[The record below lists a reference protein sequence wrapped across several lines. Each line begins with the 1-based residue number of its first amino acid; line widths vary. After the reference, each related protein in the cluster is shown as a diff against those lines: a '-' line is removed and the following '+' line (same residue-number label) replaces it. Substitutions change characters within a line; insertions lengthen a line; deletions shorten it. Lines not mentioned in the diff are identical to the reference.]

1 MVDLI
6 SDPILGKMASYR
18 QWFEKRLGDA
28 IQAADAQQSIE
39 QQQRPQDEEKEKKKN
54 GNSGRNGSAGKLED
68 WNNFTSS
75 SLIILWRH
83 LWKSLSISVA
93 VAVTSKHILILYIG

>member
-1 MVDLI
+1 MIKWKQKTKILVNIVDSI

-39 QQQRPQDEEKEKKKN
+39 QQQPRDEDKEKKKN
-54 GNSGRNGSAGKLED
+54 GNKGKNGSAGKSEKRLNTD
-68 WNNFTSS
+68 NF
-75 SLIILWRH
+75 
-83 LWKSLSISVA
+83 
-93 VAVTSKHILILYIG
+93 VTSFMKVLKHFSCYY